1 MGNIAVLMSRNYKHK
16 AKTSIYESIIKPLLD
31 ILIGLVGAVV
41 FFMPLSLV
49 IFICYLFGKDRG
61 PIIFRQERMGL
72 NGKPFKI
79 MKFRSMVVN
88 AEELLEKDEELYRT
102 YVANGYK
109 FPEGQDPRLTRI
121 GNFIRKTSLDEIPQ
135 FINILKGDMSFIG
148 PRPILAF
155 ELSEYTTK
163 EQKDLFSVKPGIT
176 GWWQV
181 SGRSDVHY
189 PERAQLQVYY
199 PRHISFGLDFKIFF
213 MTFKQVIKGDGAQ

>member
-1 MGNIAVLMSRNYKHK
+1 M
-16 AKTSIYESIIKPLLD
+16 
-31 ILIGLVGAVV
+31 
-41 FFMPLSLV
+41 
-49 IFICYLFGKDRG
+49 
-61 PIIFRQERMGL
+61 
-72 NGKPFKI
+72 
-79 MKFRSMVVN
+79 
-88 AEELLEKDEELYRT
+88 
-102 YVANGYK
+102 
-109 FPEGQDPRLTRI
+109 
-121 GNFIRKTSLDEIPQ
+121 DEIPQ

>member
-16 AKTSIYESIIKPLLD
+16 TKTSIYESIIKRLLD

-49 IFICYLFGKDRG
+49 MFICYLFGKDRG

-72 NGKPFKI
+72 DGKTFRI

-88 AEELLEKDEELYRT
+88 AEELLENNEELYRT

-163 EQKDLFSVKPGIT
+163 EQKDLFSVKPGII
-176 GWWQV
+176 QKELNCRFIIHV
-181 SGRSDVHY
+181 
-189 PERAQLQVYY
+189 
-199 PRHISFGLDFKIFF
+199 IFLSVWILKF
-213 MTFKQVIKGDGAQ
+213 SL

>member
-16 AKTSIYESIIKPLLD
+16 AKTSIYESIIKRLLD

>member
-16 AKTSIYESIIKPLLD
+16 TKTSIYESIIKRLLD

-49 IFICYLFGKDRG
+49 MFICYLFGKDRG

-72 NGKPFKI
+72 DGKTFRI

-88 AEELLEKDEELYRT
+88 AEELLENNEELYRT

-199 PRHISFGLDFKIFF
+199 PRHISFGLDFEIFF

>member
-1 MGNIAVLMSRNYKHK
+1 MLASKKYKHK
-16 AKTSIYESIIKPLLD
+16 AKSNVYESVVKRFLD
-31 ILIGLVGAVV
+31 FCIGLIGTVV

-135 FINILKGDMSFIG
+135 FLNILKGDMSFIG
-148 PRPILAF
+148 PRPILPF
-155 ELSEYTTK
+155 ELSEYTTR